1 MNLLLFSEQTPLSID
16 EAIVVDSSP
25 KEVLELLEEKIGAS
39 IEAYDLKLQIDSS
52 MASKFGQRP
61 VTNSHVRKLLF
72 TTSIYLET
80 NKIGNLIPMPNT
92 PILFFFSDQN
102 SNI

>member
-80 NKIGNLIPMPNT
+80 K
-92 PILFFFSDQN
+92 
-102 SNI
+102 

>member
-1 MNLLLFSEQTPLSID
+1 MYFSFSEQTPISID

-25 KEVLELLEEKIGAS
+25 KEVFELLQEKLGAP

-61 VTNSHVRKLLF
+61 VTNSHVR
-72 TTSIYLET
+72 TTT
-80 NKIGNLIPMPNT
+80 
-92 PILFFFSDQN
+92 FH
-102 SNI
+102 